1 MKMTKE
7 QVLGVVR
14 HLLTFVGG
22 AVAAKGVISES
33 QLFEISGAIVTLIGS
48 IWSVAE
54 KRNRQ

>member
-1 MKMTKE
+1 MTKE

-33 QLFEISGAIVTLIGS
+33 QLFEISGTIVTLIGS